1 MFWSFNNAVKR
12 GVEQGVDSFLA
23 SDRFKTIVRETTK
36 RVWREELA
44 KPENAWFLFVKRI
57 QNALLAANPALT
69 DEQSFVMARDVYRQH
84 LRDEKIEFGD
94 PRFGWT
100 ATDARD
106 LAQAYE
112 IDHWEKR
119 P

>member
-1 MFWSFNNAVKR
+1 
-12 GVEQGVDSFLA
+12 
-23 SDRFKTIVRETTK
+23 
-36 RVWREELA
+36 
-44 KPENAWFLFVKRI
+44 
-57 QNALLAANPALT
+57 
-69 DEQSFVMARDVYRQH
+69 MARDVYRQH

-94 PRFGWT
+94 PRFGW
-100 ATDARD
+100 AANDARD